1 MARGA
6 WSWKDVKGLAPKAEP
21 EPEREPDPIPEPEP
35 IPAEPAPT
43 PEPTPVISGTN
54 GRKGRKRQAGGWREG
69 LPDPNEVDKAVGAR
83 IRELR
88 TLRGL
93 SQERLGAEIGL
104 TFQQVQKYERGGNR
118 IGAGRLAQ
126 IAEVLDVP
134 VSALF
139 DGFTK
144 AGCRTPAPGRKV
156 LEAAKLLDRID
167 EDQAKNVLALLR
179 AMAGEG

>member
-1 MARGA
+1 MARGT
-6 WSWKDVKGLAPKAEP
+6 WSWKDVKGLALK
-21 EPEREPDPIPEPEP
+21 PEPEP
-35 IPAEPAPT
+35 DPAPE
-43 PEPTPVISGTN
+43 PEPPPEPEPVPEEGSKPA
-54 GRKGRKRQAGGWREG
+54 RKRGGKRQAGGWREG
-69 LPDPNEVDKAVGAR
+69 LPDANAVDKAVGAK

-93 SQERLGAEIGL
+93 SQEKLGAEIGL

-139 DGFTK
+139 DGAFDGG
-144 AGCRTPAPGRKV
+144 ARGPVPGRKV

-167 EDQAKNVLALLR
+167 EDQARNVLALLR
-179 AMAGEG
+179 AMAGMTDPEA

>member
-1 MARGA
+1 MAKGT
-6 WSWKDVKGLAPKAEP
+6 WSWKDVKGLAPKP
-21 EPEREPDPIPEPEP
+21 EPAPEPVPEPEP
-35 IPAEPAPT
+35 VPD
-43 PEPTPVISGTN
+43 PEPVPEPEAAATEKVAKPI
-54 GRKGRKRQAGGWREG
+54 RKGGKRQAGGWREG
-69 LPDPNEVDKAVGAR
+69 LPDANAVDKAVGAK

-104 TFQQVQKYERGGNR
+104 TFQQIQKYERGGNR

-139 DGFTK
+139 DGAFDGG
-144 AGCRTPAPGRKV
+144 ARGPVPGRKV

>member
-1 MARGA
+1 MAKGT
-6 WSWKDVKGLAPKAEP
+6 WSWKDVKGLAPKP
-21 EPEREPDPIPEPEP
+21 
-35 IPAEPAPT
+35 EPAPEPVPVPEPL
-43 PEPTPVISGTN
+43 PEPTAPEEGPKPV
-54 GRKGRKRQAGGWREG
+54 RKGGKRQAGGWREG
-69 LPDPNEVDKAVGAR
+69 LPDANAVDKAVGAK

-93 SQERLGAEIGL
+93 SQEKLGAEIGL

-139 DGFTK
+139 DGAFDGGAK
-144 AGCRTPAPGRKV
+144 GPVPGRKV